1 MQQLDAESIMLGDL
15 MSTIRKAWQP
25 VVVCASLALA
35 LAACGQAPTGG
46 APSAARGPTQS
57 TTNIGASTAAPAP
70 IANQDAITTPSG
82 LQYIEVQA
90 GDGPKPQVGEVV
102 AVHYTGMLDDG
113 TVFDDSYQRGEPIRF
128 PLGVGQVIP
137 GWDEGIALMNK
148 GGKARLIIP
157 PDLAYGDQG
166 AGNAIP
172 PGATLTFDVE
182 LVDIQ

>member
-1 MQQLDAESIMLGDL
+1 
-15 MSTIRKAWQP
+15 
-25 VVVCASLALA
+25 
-35 LAACGQAPTGG
+35 
-46 APSAARGPTQS
+46 
-57 TTNIGASTAAPAP
+57 
-70 IANQDAITTPSG
+70 